1 VKWGPVLAAAQEHGL
16 APLLGSTTDVGVV
29 GYSFG
34 GGMGWLARKYGL
46 AVDTVRAFDIVT
58 ADGRL
63 RHVDAQS
70 DPELFWGARGGAGN
84 FGIVTRVELDLYPIT
99 EVYAG
104 NLIFPLEM
112 AREVL
117 VAYREWI
124 AGLSDDWTTGVA
136 MMHMPP
142 APFVPEPLRGKSVL
156 FVRGAYAGEHAQA
169 EADLRPMRDLGGLII
184 DAFGPLPFRAAD
196 AISNDPLEPMSVI
209 GRTETLADLS
219 DATIETLLRIVGRPD
234 TSPIMMA
241 EVRQLGGAVARD
253 PERPSAF
260 SQRDMPF
267 VLLMGAPAFDPSREE
282 ATQQYMRAATEAL
295 QPHRTGQIYLNF
307 LHDSDTTAARV
318 RAGFTAG
325 AYDRLVAL
333 KDQLDP
339 ANMFRFNRNI
349 PPSA

>member
-1 VKWGPVLAAAQEHGL
+1 
-16 APLLGSTTDVGVV
+16 
-29 GYSFG
+29 
-34 GGMGWLARKYGL
+34 
-46 AVDTVRAFDIVT
+46 
-58 ADGRL
+58 
-63 RHVDAQS
+63 
-70 DPELFWGARGGAGN
+70 
-84 FGIVTRVELDLYPIT
+84 
-99 EVYAG
+99 
-104 NLIFPLEM
+104 
-112 AREVL
+112 
-117 VAYREWI
+117 
-124 AGLSDDWTTGVA
+124 
-136 MMHMPP
+136 
-142 APFVPEPLRGKSVL
+142 
-156 FVRGAYAGEHAQA
+156 VRGAYAGEHAQA